1 MVLSIL
7 GEGSVF
13 ESPYGRKKRGAV
25 GNRGLGAALLVWR
38 VSGGNVYGGG
48 LIIIDGGLS
57 SQSSEP

>member
-1 MVLSIL
+1 M
-7 GEGSVF
+7 F